1 MAILESC
8 PFCGSQHAK
17 SSEVDINGWMV
28 ECMDCH
34 ATGPMGRTEAL
45 SVTAWNRRHRQTP
58 VHSQSAATAA

>member
-8 PFCGSQHAK
+8 PFCGSQHVE

-34 ATGPMGRTEAL
+34 VTGPIGRTEAL
-45 SVTAWNRRHRQTP
+45 SVAAWNRRHLKAT
-58 VHSQSAATAA
+58 VDSQSVATAA

>member
-8 PFCGSQHAK
+8 PFCGSQHVE

-34 ATGPMGRTEAL
+34 ATGPTRCSFGRL
-45 SVTAWNRRHRQTP
+45 
-58 VHSQSAATAA
+58 